1 VLDGRLGRVER
12 VEGSIREDAVTFD
25 PPEDEEPQGRWK
37 RNRSGEPESH
47 AGRIAL
53 LIVGALLLIAAGVAV
68 FAGRPIAFYIVH
80 RQTARKF
87 PDIRWIDASTL
98 VSWRSD
104 RSRPQP
110 VILDARTETEYSV
123 SHMADAARIDPYRP
137 LLRPLK
143 GLPLSTP
150 IVVYSSV
157 GYRGARVAYWLG
169 RQGFTNVQNLDG
181 GIFRWAN
188 EGRPLF
194 RQGAETVETHP
205 YQPRWGLMLES
216 SHRIAAPPLEKR
228 SAAP

>member
-1 VLDGRLGRVER
+1 VE
-12 VEGSIREDAVTFD
+12 VTTREVAVTFD

-37 RNRSGEPESH
+37 RGQPPESESH

-53 LIVGALLLIAAGVAV
+53 LIVGALLLIVGGVAI

-87 PDIRWIDASTL
+87 PDVRWIDAVTLATWKADST
-98 VSWRSD
+98 
-104 RSRPQP
+104 RPQP

-123 SHMADAARIDPYRP
+123 SHLADAARIDPYRP

-143 GLPLSTP
+143 GQPLTTP

-157 GYRGARVAYWLG
+157 GYRGARVAVWLRRRG
-169 RQGFTNVQNLDG
+169 YANVQNLDG

-188 EGRPLF
+188 EERPLF
-194 RQGAETVETHP
+194 RQGAQTPEAHP

-216 SHRIAAPPLEKR
+216 KHRIAAPALEKL

>member
-1 VLDGRLGRVER
+1 M
-12 VEGSIREDAVTFD
+12 TFD
-25 PPEDEEPQGRWK
+25 PPEEEESQGRWK
-37 RNRSGEPESH
+37 RGAADEPESH

-53 LIVGALLLIAAGVAV
+53 LIVGALLLIAAGVVV

-80 RQTARKF
+80 RQTARRF
-87 PDIRWIDASTL
+87 PNVRWIDAATL

-104 RSRPQP
+104 AGRPQP

-137 LLRPLK
+137 LIRPLK
-143 GLPLSTP
+143 AMALDTP

-157 GYRGARVAYWLG
+157 GYRGARVAVWLR

-188 EGRPLF
+188 DDRPLF
-194 RQGAETVETHP
+194 RQGAETPEAHP
-205 YQPRWGLMLES
+205 YQARWGLMLKS
-216 SHRIAAPPLEKR
+216 RHRIAAPPLEKQ